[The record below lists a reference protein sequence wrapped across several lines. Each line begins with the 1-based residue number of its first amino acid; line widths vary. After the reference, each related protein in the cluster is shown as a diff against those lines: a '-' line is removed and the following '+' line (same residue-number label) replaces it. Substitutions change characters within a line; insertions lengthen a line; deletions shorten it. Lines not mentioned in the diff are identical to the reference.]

1 MQLELFWLSSWFYFK
16 VGATNFDAV
25 IANIDAFKSLKHK
38 TKLLRYT
45 EVDGGNGIL
54 KNTAIVA
61 SLKYLSNFWRSL

>member
-16 VGATNFDAV
+16 VEATSLDAV

-38 TKLLRYT
+38 AKLLRYT

-54 KNTAIVA
+54 KNTAIAA